1 MHETIKIEPRIHS
14 SHLVRESNHMKFLS
28 SIVLIY
34 IGFVIFVNANTIKE
48 DQHLLRKIITEAEP
62 AFPSEIAELV
72 VSYIPTKIV
81 LFNTVKF
88 SENGGL
94 CNLKAEAWMAEL
106 NEVLEA
112 STFDVIILL
121 RNSRHDHIFPNQTRK
136 HEIRMEHK
144 MSDSTCELWYWI
156 TVECPEG
163 FVDPEIQD
171 FVHSRISILYLGI
184 AVDYYQSQ
192 CDQTEIDL
200 KSILVNQFLRPTN
213 LSIQV
218 GLDIITD
225 LYGEV
230 NNYILV
236 NKAK

>member
-171 FVHSRISILYLGI
+171 FVHSRISILYLGFKLQNYRLLNDKTM
-184 AVDYYQSQ
+184 VDFN
-192 CDQTEIDL
+192 I
-200 KSILVNQFLRPTN
+200 ILITLFERPAI
-213 LSIQV
+213 IQIEV
-218 GLDIITD
+218 GLDI
-225 LYGEV
+225 LANPY
-230 NNYILV
+230 N
-236 NKAK
+236 A